1 MSDHHPTF
9 RQLEAL
15 VAVME
20 TGSMTRAAKRMHV
33 SQPALSRLIANLETD
48 LGYAMFRRAGGRLA
62 PTAEAELLRE
72 EIKNALSAVDHAR
85 RRAHQLGSFQE
96 GGLAICAFPSLAATP
111 LPRLLAGFCA
121 RNPKLKVTLN
131 SMHWRQML
139 EEVALQRADFAI
151 SDLPAHANGV
161 LAEHLSRYHGVCV
174 VQPQHRFASL
184 ATVPLPA
191 IAEERFVWLGEED
204 DARTRTIVQE
214 AFRANGI
221 NVNGN
226 AEVSLSAS
234 ACAWISAAG
243 GCAIVDSFAAEEW
256 RGRLVWVNTDP
267 PIVFDLWL
275 LRSEVK
281 PMSRIAVAFLE
292 ILRSYLGTLPGA
304 RHAR

>member
-1 MSDHHPTF
+1 MSDYRPTF
-9 RQLEAL
+9 RQFEAL

-20 TGSMTRAAKRMHV
+20 TGSMTLAAKRMHV

-72 EIKNALSAVDHAR
+72 EIKNALSAVDRAR

-96 GGLAICAFPSLAATP
+96 GRLAICAFPSLAATP

-121 RNPKLKVTLN
+121 QNPKLKVTLN
-131 SMHWRQML
+131 AMHWQRML
-139 EEVALQRADFAI
+139 DEVALQRADFAI

-161 LAEHLSRYHGVCV
+161 LAEHLCRYHAVCV

-184 ATVPLPA
+184 ATVPLLA
-191 IAEERFVWLGEED
+191 ITEERFVSLGEED
-204 DARTRTIVQE
+204 DARTIVQE
-214 AFRANGI
+214 AFLAEGI
-221 NVNGN
+221 NVNWN

-234 ACAWISAAG
+234 ACAWVSAAG

-256 RGRLVWVNTDP
+256 RDRLVSVNTDP

-281 PMSRIAVAFLE
+281 PMSRIAAAFLE

-304 RHAR
+304 RHPR

>member
-1 MSDHHPTF
+1 MSDYRPTF

-20 TGSMTRAAKRMHV
+20 TGSMTLAAKRMHV
-33 SQPALSRLIANLETD
+33 SQPALSRLIASLETD

-72 EIKNALSAVDHAR
+72 EIKNALSAVDRAR

-131 SMHWRQML
+131 SMHVQQML
-139 EEVALQRADFAI
+139 NEVALQRADFAI
-151 SDLPAHANGV
+151 SDVPAHANGV
-161 LAEHLSRYHGVCV
+161 MAEHLSRHHGVCV

-184 ATVPLPA
+184 ATVPLLA

-204 DARTRTIVQE
+204 DARNRTVVQE
-214 AFRANGI
+214 AFLANGI
-221 NVNGN
+221 NVDWN